1 MGHTKRIYEQMTIDE
16 IVKHFPGNQDG
27 DEDYQY
33 ELYREQQLE
42 MEREACEQH
51 LGDR

>member
-1 MGHTKRIYEQMTIDE
+1 MTME
-16 IVKHFPGNQDG
+16 ELLKQFPGNRDG

-42 MEREACEQH
+42 MEKEAYEELLKDKH
-51 LGDR
+51 